1 MRISDWSSD
10 VCSSDLLKL
19 RLAGDLAAAPGWATT
34 GRAAEVDALDAM
46 PEAHVRALRETRLLA
61 DGKVLDAVAA
71 RLVASRRIDV
81 SGAGV
86 SGLGSQLL
94 AYTLLGQG
102 LTAQALHDHHHET
115 LVAPGL

>member
-46 PEAHVRALRETRLLA
+46 LEAHVRALRETRLLA

-81 SGAGV
+81 YGAGG
-86 SGLGSQLL
+86 SGLAAQLP
-94 AYTLLGQG
+94 ASNLLGQG
-102 LTAQALHDHHHET
+102 LKFGREH
-115 LVAPGL
+115 V